1 MTFRVAGLCIKSK
14 QKSGLAFRNEFEL
27 SILRFLSCGRG
38 LTKGFSRTIDGAE
51 YVGWT
56 DGARNGRVTGW
67 VSKASS
73 AKRLTVLVETGLNRF
88 SATIADLHR
97 GDSQRAG
104 YSETGYCGF
113 SFPLS
118 RISRPGPIRVFVDD
132 PRFELGGSPV
142 CLPGDDKTEPAV
154 RKDFDG
160 ESILAVDPHE
170 NQLSGWIFFRN
181 APTHRPVLLLEH
193 EAVVLAKL
201 RATLYREDAA
211 RIVGD
216 GWRGFS
222 FTRLQ
227 RPGVYRLRDEETNK
241 VLYEARCGGN

>member
-1 MTFRVAGLCIKSK
+1 M
-14 QKSGLAFRNEFEL
+14 
-27 SILRFLSCGRG
+27 SILRLLSRGRG
-38 LTKGFSRTIDGAE
+38 PAKGFSRTIEGAE

-56 DGARNGRVTGW
+56 DGARNGRLTGW
-67 VSKASS
+67 ASKAYS
-73 AKRLTVLVETGLNRF
+73 AKRLTILVETGLNTF
-88 SATIADLHR
+88 AATIADLHR

-142 CLPGDDKTEPAV
+142 CIPGDDKTKPSA
-154 RKDFDG
+154 RKNFEG
-160 ESILAVDPHE
+160 ESILAVDPDE
-170 NQLSGWIFFRN
+170 NQISGWVFFRN
-181 APTHRPVLLLEH
+181 APTRRPVLLLEY
-193 EAVVLAKL
+193 EGAVLAKL

-222 FTRLQ
+222 FTCLQ
-227 RPGVYRLRDEETNK
+227 RPGAYRLRDEETNR